1 MIYCFF
7 RLQMYLVPL
16 TSILRCIKTKSCSKY
31 WLFFNSCNENAN
43 SATYTALSKLIR
55 NRCYQHRYVIFKYW
69 NDCAAI
75 QEIVK
80 SLDVLLLGMLE
91 VKNISRHEQDSN
103 LWGKIPLDFES
114 NALTTRPSWPC
125 TQMGWNSQIQIS
137 SIIINSL
144 YDQGGMF
151 NKSSYTKTQKL
162 KHPNPNY

>member
-1 MIYCFF
+1 
-7 RLQMYLVPL
+7 MYLVPL
-16 TSILRCIKTKSCSKY
+16 TSILSDVSRQKTKSKY

-43 SATYTALSKLIR
+43 SATYTAQSKLIR
-55 NRCYQHRYVIFKYW
+55 NRCYQHTYVIFKYW

-80 SLDVLLLGMLE
+80 SLDVLLLVMLE

-125 TQMGWNSQIQIS
+125 IQMGWNSQIQIP
-137 SIIINSL
+137 SIILNSL
-144 YDQGGMF
+144 YDQGSMF
-151 NKSSYTKTQKL
+151 IKSSLHKDPKIKT
-162 KHPNPNY
+162 P

>member
-1 MIYCFF
+1 M
-7 RLQMYLVPL
+7 
-16 TSILRCIKTKSCSKY
+16 
-31 WLFFNSCNENAN
+31 
-43 SATYTALSKLIR
+43 LST
-55 NRCYQHRYVIFKYW
+55 YVIFKDW

-125 TQMGWNSQIQIS
+125 IQMGWNSQIQIP
-137 SIIINSL
+137 SIILNSMTKVACL
-144 YDQGGMF
+144 LNQV
-151 NKSSYTKTQKL
+151 YTKTQKL
-162 KHPNPNY
+162 KHHNPNY